1 MEKLKQYIFNN
12 LIVLLCMGLLVAC
25 QEEEYMI
32 PELEPGLHNDA
43 IKRSLGPNVVGLD
56 IEFAYAMALPREEGR
71 IVSAQVDAS
80 IPGAEGTY
88 LEHRSY
94 HTNGSGEDVGV
105 IVGEPSVTQGTSSR
119 VNMVSDTNAVTLRY
133 YYMIPE
139 EARGKEVTFNFSA
152 NSSNGQ
158 TVNYTMGPYQIAKMD
173 MVLDLELSDG
183 EESYISIEDMAVYNA
198 SEATANAD
206 KIDLVYLFR
215 SVPGVVFNHALVSP
229 ANQEYL
235 PEVTLPAGV
244 DRSTKIRKVWG
255 LRDQHLARLQ
265 YGVYVDDLDF
275 EELDLSE
282 SPNYAIN
289 MRSEAGAWVE
299 TEDGRFKAYIYIN
312 SVDNA
317 NAKAVISIKR
327 YSF

>member
-1 MEKLKQYIFNN
+1 
-12 LIVLLCMGLLVAC
+12 
-25 QEEEYMI
+25 
-32 PELEPGLHNDA
+32 
-43 IKRSLGPNVVGLD
+43 
-56 IEFAYAMALPREEGR
+56 
-71 IVSAQVDAS
+71 
-80 IPGAEGTY
+80 
-88 LEHRSY
+88 
-94 HTNGSGEDVGV
+94 
-105 IVGEPSVTQGTSSR
+105 PSVTQGTSSR

-235 PEVTLPAGV
+235 
-244 DRSTKIRKVWG
+244 
-255 LRDQHLARLQ
+255 
-265 YGVYVDDLDF
+265 
-275 EELDLSE
+275 
-282 SPNYAIN
+282 
-289 MRSEAGAWVE
+289 
-299 TEDGRFKAYIYIN
+299 
-312 SVDNA
+312 
-317 NAKAVISIKR
+317 
-327 YSF
+327 